1 MRISDWSSDVC
12 SSDLQPLLGTLSD
25 RIGRRTNLLIFS
37 GGMTLFAVPL
47 FGALARVQTM
57 LAAVLLVFAAL
68 AILSFYTTVSGLFHA
83 KLFTARVRTLGLG
96 LGPAIAPAIFDRTSA
111 YVGLLLRPVCHDER
125 SDE

>member
-37 GGMTLFAVPL
+37 GGMPLFAVPL

-68 AILSFYTTVSGLFHA
+68 TILIFYPSLSGPSKADLFP
-83 KLFTARVRTLGLG
+83 ARVPPPGVGLD
-96 LGPAIAPAIFDRTSA
+96 PAIALSTFCCPAESSA
-111 YVGLLLRPVCHDER
+111 MFLMQLWYSGPFGR
-125 SDE
+125 